1 MQEVAAPQH
10 VASEQDTLLQHMQ
23 QPEAQEPEQLQHLTE
38 TTAELTLEV
47 KLQHQRGAAEAQ
59 AAFEAQLKQQQVN
72 HANTVLNMRDQHT
85 TQLQHLSAEHTA
97 ALSEAVSAVQ
107 AESYQQQLVQ
117 EQAWRELSVDMTRQA
132 EEQQLRMAA
141 DYEATLQSLDTD
153 FARRLEQLVLKLCVE
168 YTATADIKAARQEVE
183 SDYEKGI
190 AALDSQLQH
199 AQGDLEA
206 LRSQLGEKER
216 LLEQLRTQLDAKV
229 NH

>member
-10 VASEQDTLLQHMQ
+10 VAAEQDTLLQHMQ

-38 TTAELTLEV
+38 TTAELTLEI
-47 KLQHQRGAAEAQ
+47 KLQHQRAAAEAQ

-85 TQLQHLSAEHTA
+85 TQLQRLSAEHTA
-97 ALSEAVSAVQ
+97 ALSKAVSAAQ
-107 AESYQQQLVQ
+107 AESYQQQLVH
-117 EQAWRELSVDMTRQA
+117 EQALRELSVDITRQA
-132 EEQQLRMAA
+132 EQQQLRMAA

-168 YTATADIKAARQEVE
+168 YTADIKAARQEVE

-190 AALDSQLQH
+190 AALESQMQH